1 MIGKII
7 KIISNQY
14 TVKDD
19 DNNIYNCIAMGKVRL
34 QTTPFVGDN
43 VEFVYRDDKYTIE
56 RILERTNYL
65 IRPAVANIDQLII
78 VMSAKDPEFSETLV
92 DRITFLATF
101 AKIKC
106 VLCITKTDLVEDVS
120 SIVDKYQK
128 IMQVVTCDKYHVE
141 DALKELIADKISVLT
156 GQSGVGKSTLLN
168 TLNPDF
174 KLKTQ
179 EISKALNRGKHTTR
193 HTEIYFAK
201 NIAFCDTPGF
211 SSLDL
216 KEYTK
221 EEIRSSFM
229 EFKKYSCK
237 FQDCLHLKE
246 FGCAIK
252 EALEAGQIA
261 KSRYQSYQ
269 KMLEESNNGNSRI
282 ILKKSS
288 KYRNNN

>member
-14 TVKDD
+14 TVKDE

-34 QTTPFVGDN
+34 QTIPFVGDN

-78 VMSAKDPEFSETLV
+78 VMSAKDPDFSETLV

-106 VLCITKTDLVEDVS
+106 VLCITKTDLVDDVLP
-120 SIVDKYQK
+120 IVEKYQK
-128 IMQVVTCDKYHVE
+128 IMQVVTCDKFYVE
-141 DALKELIADKISVLT
+141 DSLKELIANKISVLT

-168 TLNPDF
+168 TINPDF

-179 EISKALNRGKHTTR
+179 DISKALNRGKHTTR
-193 HTEIYFAK
+193 HCELHPVA
-201 NIAFCDTPGF
+201 NGWVCDTPGF
-211 SSLDL
+211 SSLDFSNMDAYQL
-216 KEYTK
+216 AQSV
-221 EEIRSSFM
+221 I
-229 EFKKYSCK
+229 EFIPYLGMCK
-237 FQDCLHLKE
+237 FNDCLHVNE
-246 FGCAIK
+246 PGCKIK
-252 EALEAGQIA
+252 ELVANGEIA
-261 KSRYQSYQ
+261 KSRYDNYLSVL
-269 KMLEESNNGNSRI
+269 KI
-282 ILKKSS
+282 IQERKVKF
-288 KYRNNN
+288 

>member
-14 TVKDD
+14 TVKDE

-34 QTTPFVGDN
+34 QTIPFVGDN

-78 VMSAKDPEFSETLV
+78 VMSAKDPDFSETLV

-106 VLCITKTDLVEDVS
+106 VLCITKTDLVDDVLP
-120 SIVDKYQK
+120 IVEKYQK
-128 IMQVVTCDKYHVE
+128 IMQVVTCDKFHVE
-141 DALKELIADKISVLT
+141 DSLKELIANKISVLT

-168 TLNPDF
+168 TINPDF

-179 EISKALNRGKHTTR
+179 DISKALNRGKHTTR
-193 HTEIYFAK
+193 HCELHPVA
-201 NIAFCDTPGF
+201 NGWVCDTPGF
-211 SSLDL
+211 SSLDFSNMDAYQL
-216 KEYTK
+216 AQSV
-221 EEIRSSFM
+221 I
-229 EFKKYSCK
+229 EFIPYLGMCK
-237 FQDCLHLKE
+237 FNDCLHVNE
-246 FGCAIK
+246 PGCKIK
-252 EALEAGQIA
+252 ELVANGEIA
-261 KSRYQSYQ
+261 QSRYDNYLSVL
-269 KMLEESNNGNSRI
+269 KI
-282 ILKKSS
+282 IQERKV
-288 KYRNNN
+288 KY

>member
-1 MIGKII
+1 MLKGQII
-7 KIISNQY
+7 KNISNLY
-14 TVKDD
+14 TVLVADKTYD
-19 DNNIYNCIAMGKVRL
+19 CIPRGKFRKENK
-34 QTTPFVGDN
+34 TPIVGDYCQIDEQN
-43 VEFVYRDDKYTIE
+43 
-56 RILERTNYL
+56 NYIMEL
-65 IRPAVANIDQLII
+65 LPRKNELKRPSVCNIDYVLIVTSMKKPAYSSLLLDKEI
-78 VMSAKDPEFSETLV
+78 SLALLSKMKPVLYFSKIDLLNEEEKQEYQNIKKLYRNLHLPVYDNEHIKNLISFLKGSLV
-92 DRITFLATF
+92 
-101 AKIKC
+101 
-106 VLCITKTDLVEDVS
+106 
-120 SIVDKYQK
+120 
-128 IMQVVTCDKYHVE
+128 
-141 DALKELIADKISVLT
+141 VLT
-156 GQSGVGKSTLLN
+156 GQTGAGKSTLLN
-168 TLNPDF
+168 KIDANLNI
-174 KLKTQ
+174 LTG

-246 FGCAIK
+246 FGCAVK

-288 KYRNNN
+288 K